1 VTTSLVDA
9 SVGFAEALRRAG
21 LSVGVADTLDFVRA
35 LELLDVGRRA
45 DVRAASRAIFVRRHE
60 DAARHDATFNAYW
73 RTRRDPGR
81 TVAESAGAHGRT
93 SSRDE
98 RAGGHESTA
107 SPRSH
112 GSLSSSAAGESG
124 ESDGSFSRAT
134 YSAEEVLRARQFER
148 MTSVELRQAEAA
160 IAALAVTI
168 ERARTRRNEID
179 AHGTQFAP
187 RLTMR
192 RSLATGGE
200 LVDWVF
206 RRPRLAPRPVTL
218 LIDVSGSMELHARL
232 MLRFAHVLRRIDRHT
247 EVFVFGTRL
256 TRVTRQLSTRDVD
269 RALTAVASEVHD
281 WSGGTRIGD
290 SFRTFNRTWVRRT
303 GAADG
308 IVVVLSDGWDR
319 GDPALT
325 AQETQRLRRNCRRLV
340 WLNPLAGAPGYE
352 PLAGGMAAAIRNVDV
367 LLPAATLND
376 LDALAQLLADTRWGQ
391 RERLPR
397 AIRSAGDPRQMVNS
411 IKSGPAFTTHY

>member
-1 VTTSLVDA
+1 MTPSLVDA

-35 LELLDVGRRA
+35 LGLLDVSRRA

-60 DAARHDATFNAYW
+60 DAARHDGVFDAYW
-73 RTRRDPGR
+73 RERRDPGR
-81 TVAESAGAHGRT
+81 AAAEWAGAYGRT

-98 RAGGHESTA
+98 RAGNDGPSA
-107 SPRSH
+107 GA
-112 GSLSSSAAGESG
+112 GSAGSSMTPAANEGGEL
-124 ESDGSFSRAT
+124 DGSHARAT
-134 YSAEEVLRARQFER
+134 YSADEVLRARQFER
-148 MTSVELRQAEAA
+148 MTSAELLQAEAA
-160 IAALAVTI
+160 IGVLAVTI
-168 ERARTRRNEID
+168 ERARTRRNELD
-179 AHGTQFAP
+179 AHGTQLAP

-200 LVDWVF
+200 LLDWVF

-232 MLRFAHVLRRIDRHT
+232 MLRLAHVLRRIDRRT
-247 EVFVFGTRL
+247 EAFVFGTRL
-256 TRVTRQLSTRDVD
+256 TRVTRQLNTRDVD
-269 RALTAVASEVHD
+269 RALARVASEVHD
-281 WSGGTRIGD
+281 WSGGTRIGE
-290 SFRTFNRTWVRRT
+290 SLRTFNRTWVRRT

-308 IVVVLSDGWDR
+308 IVIVLSDGWDR

-352 PLAGGMAAAIRNVDV
+352 PLAGGMAAAIRHVDL

-376 LDALAQLLADTRWGQ
+376 LAALAQLLADTRWGQ
-391 RERLPR
+391 RERSPR
-397 AIRSAGDPRQMVNS
+397 VTPDTRQMVNS
-411 IKSGPAFTTHY
+411 IKPGTAATY

>member
-1 VTTSLVDA
+1 MTTSLVDA
-9 SVGFAEALRRAG
+9 SVGFVEALRRAG

-35 LELLDVGRRA
+35 LELLDVSRRV

-60 DAARHDATFNAYW
+60 DAARHDDVFDAFW
-73 RTRRDPGR
+73 RTGR
-81 TVAESAGAHGRT
+81 ALDAA
-93 SSRDE
+93 
-98 RAGGHESTA
+98 TA
-107 SPRSH
+107 SSAPARKQPRPDAARP
-112 GSLSSSAAGESG
+112 SSANPPTAADTDESLLI
-124 ESDGSFSRAT
+124 RVA
-134 YSAEEVLRARQFER
+134 YSADEVLRARQFER
-148 MTSVELRQAEAA
+148 MTSIELRQAQAA

-168 ERARTRRNEID
+168 ERARTRRSELD
-179 AHGTQFAP
+179 AHGTQVAP

-232 MLRFAHVLRRIDRHT
+232 MLRFAHVLRRIDRRT

-256 TRVTRQLSTRDVD
+256 TRVTRQLNTRDAD
-269 RALTAVASEVHD
+269 RALASVAGEVSD
-281 WSGGTRIGD
+281 WSGGTRIGE
-290 SFRTFNRTWVRRT
+290 SLRTFNQTWVRRT
-303 GAADG
+303 AAADG
-308 IVVVLSDGWDR
+308 IVIVLSDGWDR

-340 WLNPLAGAPGYE
+340 WLNPLAGAPGFE
-352 PLAGGMAAAIRNVDV
+352 PLARGMAAALRNVDV

-397 AIRSAGDPRQMVNS
+397 ATRPTRQMMNS
-411 IKSGPAFTTHY
+411 IKSGLAVTAHY